1 MRMRWRGKWFVALAG
16 VMLIAAVWATGGF
29 VGWFQARAATA
40 MTRHR
45 WQAAERWLHAAER
58 VSADPRTTFLQ
69 ARLCRKRARL
79 DEMSD
84 YLRAAETRG
93 YPRDLIV
100 REALLAEAQTG
111 RLTEIEKHL
120 SEMFQKADDDADEIC
135 EAYVNGC
142 VLNYRFDT
150 AETILELWKKDFPR
164 DPQPHYIRGRIN
176 EYQGN
181 HESAEADY
189 RAALKFDD
197 GHAPAAYNLARLLLT
212 RQKPAE
218 ALELYRRCSAVLE
231 QQQPPLVGMA
241 NCLRLLDRSAEA
253 RQQLELAITS
263 SGPLVD
269 ETYRL
274 LGETGEAAPAKAAA
288 EFGQLELAEQH
299 YAEAVRWLQQ
309 AVHANPRDWKVR
321 FNYATALQ
329 RTGETQQAAVEFDK
343 VQTTK
348 VALAKVDKLFDDLK
362 TKPDDPRTRYEI
374 GCIFLDHISEKQG
387 IVWLN
392 GALYFDSKFQAAHRR
407 LAEYF
412 AEKSV
417 VDPRYAEL
425 AERHRRQLKPAPTE
439 NGHRD

>member
-1 MRMRWRGKWFVALAG
+1 M
-16 VMLIAAVWATGGF
+16 IAAVWAFGGF
-29 VGWFQARAATA
+29 VGWFHAQAASA

-45 WQAAERWLHAAER
+45 WQASERWLHAAER
-58 VSADPRTTFLQ
+58 VSADSRTAFLQ

-79 DEMSD
+79 EEMSD
-84 YLRAAETRG
+84 YLRIAEKRG
-93 YPRDLIV
+93 FSRDLIV

-111 RLTEIEKHL
+111 RLTAIEKHL
-120 SEMFQKADDDADEIC
+120 SELFQKADDDADEIC

-150 AETILELWKKDFPR
+150 AATILELWEKDFPR

-189 RAALKFDD
+189 RAALKLDD

-218 ALELYRRCSAVLE
+218 ALELYRRCNAALE
-231 QQQPPLVGMA
+231 QRQPALVGMA
-241 NCLRLLDRSAEA
+241 NCLRLLDRNAEA
-253 RQQLELAITS
+253 RQQLEKAVTS
-263 SGPLVD
+263 SGPLVE
-269 ETYRL
+269 ETYRM

-288 EFGQLELAEQH
+288 EFGQLELSEQH

-309 AVHANPRDWKVR
+309 AVQANPRDWKVR
-321 FNYATALQ
+321 FNYATSLQ
-329 RTGETQQAAVEFDK
+329 RTGEVQQAAVEFDK

-362 TKPDDPRTRYEI
+362 TKPNDPGLRYEI
-374 GCIFLDHISEKQG
+374 GCIFLDHVSEKQG

-392 GALYFDSKFQAAHRR
+392 GALYFDSQFQPAHRR
-407 LAEYF
+407 LADYF
-412 AEKSV
+412 AEKTAD
-417 VDPRYAEL
+417 DPRYADL
-425 AERHRRQLKPAPTE
+425 AERHRRQLNPTPTGS
-439 NGHRD
+439 NP